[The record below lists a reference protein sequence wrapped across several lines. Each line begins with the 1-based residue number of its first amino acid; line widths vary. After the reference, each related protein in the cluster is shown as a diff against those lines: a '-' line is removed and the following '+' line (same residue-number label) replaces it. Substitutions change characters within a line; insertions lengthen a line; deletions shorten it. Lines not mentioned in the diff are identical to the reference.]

1 MFTFRVS
8 SLNYAPWCS
17 VVSVPGLIWM
27 FVRKSEGWKKRSQ
40 TGNPAPLMSPQKW
53 HFCPE
58 FITRHYAWQVIWYAP
73 NADVKS
79 IFEALARLLH
89 TELELLI
96 QVDQAFESDTVYM
109 CLRCPPKIEERFQW
123 KGRGRALNYG
133 GKWCKALIES
143 SGATHYSIG
152 HKRSG
157 YTICFSFLLPYFMI
171 VWPSRTGTTETDI

>member
-58 FITRHYAWQVIWYAP
+58 FITRHYAWQVIWYAL

-89 TELELLI
+89 RTRAFDTGRSSFPKWDRVYVFTLPSKDWREIPMKESRQSIKLWWKMVQSIDWKQWSNALL
-96 QVDQAFESDTVYM
+96 
-109 CLRCPPKIEERFQW
+109 
-123 KGRGRALNYG
+123 N
-133 GKWCKALIES
+133 
-143 SGATHYSIG
+143 
-152 HKRSG
+152 
-157 YTICFSFLLPYFMI
+157 
-171 VWPSRTGTTETDI
+171 RT

>member
-27 FVRKSEGWKKRSQ
+27 FVRKSEGSKKRSQ

-58 FITRHYAWQVIWYAP
+58 FITRHYAWQVIWYAL

-89 TELELLI
+89 RAR
-96 QVDQAFESDTVYM
+96 AFD
-109 CLRCPPKIEERFQW
+109 
-123 KGRGRALNYG
+123 RGRSSFPKWDRVYVFTLPSKDWREIPMKESRQSIKLWWKMVQSIDWKQWSNALLN
-133 GKWCKALIES
+133 
-143 SGATHYSIG
+143 
-152 HKRSG
+152 
-157 YTICFSFLLPYFMI
+157 
-171 VWPSRTGTTETDI
+171 RT

>member
-58 FITRHYAWQVIWYAP
+58 FITRHYAWQVIWYAL

-89 TELELLI
+89 RTR
-96 QVDQAFESDTVYM
+96 AFDTG
-109 CLRCPPKIEERFQW
+109 RSSFPKIEDRFQW
-123 KGRGRALNYG
+123 KSRGRALNYG